1 MVVTFLAVLEL
12 VKLKVLVC
20 GQGERFGQIELA
32 QRTEADDLPN
42 LPEDS
47 DEVEEVEPDFE
58 PESVGFNAAHVEVEE
73 AEALPSKTAGLEL
86 PGSGDGEVLT
96 MEVGELAH
104 KEGEPITFEIPDED
118 ELDEPF
124 DDPNLRELPLTSD
137 IPLGQAE
144 HKEEETAKRLAKSV
158 APAWTSEL
166 NLSQPTR
173 DRFVAVA
180 LLVVVTVLLALIV
193 F

>member
-1 MVVTFLAVLEL
+1 
-12 VKLKVLVC
+12 
-20 GQGERFGQIELA
+20 
-32 QRTEADDLPN
+32 
-42 LPEDS
+42 
-47 DEVEEVEPDFE
+47 
-58 PESVGFNAAHVEVEE
+58 
-73 AEALPSKTAGLEL
+73 
-86 PGSGDGEVLT
+86 

-144 HKEEETAKRLAKSV
+144 PREEETAKRLAKSV

-166 NLSQPTR
+166 NLSHPTR

>member
-1 MVVTFLAVLEL
+1 
-12 VKLKVLVC
+12 
-20 GQGERFGQIELA
+20 
-32 QRTEADDLPN
+32 
-42 LPEDS
+42 
-47 DEVEEVEPDFE
+47 
-58 PESVGFNAAHVEVEE
+58 
-73 AEALPSKTAGLEL
+73 
-86 PGSGDGEVLT
+86 

-104 KEGEPITFEIPDED
+104 KEGEPIAFEIPDED

-144 HKEEETAKRLAKSV
+144 PKEEETAKRLPKSV

-166 NLSQPTR
+166 NLSHPTR